1 MTIYNICKAKLE
13 NFPNFRERRFRGKY
27 LAKLTLREMGIE
39 DRYESKTDGGK
50 LSYEELITFASKYDS
65 FRHEYDRVQKDYP
78 ELRGEDYA
86 DGKILAQ
93 EKMLEFGYEPNHHEN
108 IKRLSNIS

>member
-39 DRYESKTDGGK
+39 DRYESKTDGG
-50 LSYEELITFASKYDS
+50 S
-65 FRHEYDRVQKDYP
+65 
-78 ELRGEDYA
+78 
-86 DGKILAQ
+86 
-93 EKMLEFGYEPNHHEN
+93 
-108 IKRLSNIS
+108 